1 MENEGTFADIQNK
14 KTNFLKL
21 LISDESKEKVLVKEN
36 SVDSTSDALS
46 NINNTTE
53 DEDNVEPQETEELM
67 AKGSLSKAVYWKY
80 FRAGAS
86 IFVIIVFFC
95 SMILGQ
101 IGSSGSDYWV
111 AYWYDSLKCFKTI
124 FLNTYL

>member
-21 LISDESKEKVLVKEN
+21 LVNDESKEKILVKEN
-36 SVDSTSDALS
+36 SIDSTSDMLS
-46 NINNTTE
+46 NFNTTE
-53 DEDNVEPQETEELM
+53 DEDNEPQETEELM
-67 AKGSLSKAVYWKY
+67 AKGSLSKVVYWKY

-86 IFVIIVFFC
+86 IFVIIAFFC

-111 AYWYDSLKCFKTI
+111 AYWYDSS
-124 FLNTYL
+124 